1 MTDDA
6 ASEPDDLD
14 ASEDLLVDEPGPD
27 DPGDAD
33 DLADLDSLDVDDD
46 DDDDDDDDEVG
57 ATVETEL
64 EDGQLAY
71 DCTAW
76 AGESRGLLTS
86 LLTTAGVAH
95 AWQGTV
101 LTVREDDESAVDDLI
116 DEVLVAA
123 RPTLD
128 PSAPKLVYE
137 VGQWPVSLQT
147 ELADAL
153 TTADIAYEWDEAGD
167 LVVREEDEDAVAAV
181 LEELPDPDEGE
192 ISADDGV
199 AVHELFDSLF
209 MASDKLAKHPTD
221 AGATVSLVD
230 DAVVIAQVALPFGF
244 EPSQWRRL
252 VGEVADL
259 RSAIEGEPDGG
270 GADDADADEDE
281 TGDAAVDRSGPDTD
295 ARIAELA
302 AVLRD
307 HLRQYV

>member
-1 MTDDA
+1 MIDDDA
-6 ASEPDDLD
+6 AEP
-14 ASEDLLVDEPGPD
+14 
-27 DPGDAD
+27 AD
-33 DLADLDSLDVDDD
+33 DEREEVADDGR
-46 DDDDDDDDEVG
+46 DEVAG
-57 ATVETEL
+57 EADDATGVDGVDGVDGTVETEL

-86 LLTTAGVAH
+86 LLTTAGIAH
-95 AWQGTV
+95 AWQGTT
-101 LTVREDDESAVDDLI
+101 LTVREDDEAAVDDLI

-123 RPTLD
+123 RPALD
-128 PSAPKLVYE
+128 PSVPKLVYE

-153 TTADIAYEWDEAGD
+153 TAADIAYEWDEAGD

-209 MASDKLAKHPTD
+209 MAADKLAKHPAD
-221 AGATVSLVD
+221 PGATVSLVD
-230 DAVVIAQVALPFGF
+230 DAEVIAQVALPFGF

-259 RSAIEGEPDGG
+259 RLAIEGDTS
-270 GADDADADEDE
+270 GADLGDLDLDDLDPDPGSDPDDGADEGPVGPASDE
-281 TGDAAVDRSGPDTD
+281 Q
-295 ARIAELA
+295 IAELA
-302 AVLRD
+302 RALRD

>member
-1 MTDDA
+1 VIEDA
-6 ASEPDDLD
+6 AAEPNDDDEPDATVGELDEGDLD
-14 ASEDLLVDEPGPD
+14 ATDEPD
-27 DPGDAD
+27 
-33 DLADLDSLDVDDD
+33 
-46 DDDDDDDDEVG
+46 

-86 LLTTAGVAH
+86 LLTTAGIAH
-95 AWQGTV
+95 AWQGTT
-101 LTVREDDESAVDDLI
+101 LTVREDDEAAVDDLI

-123 RPTLD
+123 RPALD
-128 PSAPKLVYE
+128 PSVPKLVYE

-153 TTADIAYEWDEAGD
+153 TAADIAYEWDEAGD

-209 MASDKLAKHPTD
+209 MAADKLAKHPAD
-221 AGATVSLVD
+221 PGATVSLVD
-230 DAVVIAQVALPFGF
+230 DAEVIARVALPFGF

-252 VGEVADL
+252 VGEVAGL
-259 RSAIEGEPDGG
+259 RVAIEGDTGNADLDDPDPDPDEDGG
-270 GADDADADEDE
+270 GDEDGGADEGPVGPASDE
-281 TGDAAVDRSGPDTD
+281 
-295 ARIAELA
+295 RIAELA
-302 AVLRD
+302 RELRD